1 MHIYDR
7 FVFWGILG
15 LVTPLV
21 IGFITWLF
29 TDGET
34 AGTAAA
40 ISIIVVAA
48 IGAFK
53 IISYQYKNK

>member
-15 LVTPLV
+15 LVTPMV

-29 TDGET
+29 TDSQT

-40 ISIIVVAA
+40 ISIIIVAA
-48 IGAFK
+48 IGAIK
-53 IISYQYKNK
+53 IITYQHKNK